1 MNIKEVEKEVG
12 IRKANIRYYEEQGL
26 VTPMRNAENN
36 YRDYSE
42 EDVICLKK
50 IKVLRLLGISVAE
63 IKAVQNRDTAL
74 NTVVQSRISEIKKEV
89 EQLGELEEMCR
100 MFLAHDQTYDTL
112 DISLLDTRECLSIQK
127 GAVFMKIDR
136 CRNYQEA
143 LRRSEVIMTCFI
155 FLGLIPT
162 GENVQRLFHYS
173 LPEWI
178 RWIGFAGACVT
189 GIINIV
195 LYRKMYSTQKKDWE
209 RAEENLAAKARR
221 S

>member
-74 NTVVQSRISEIKKEV
+74 NTVVQSRISEIEKKWNSRV
-89 EQLGELEEMCR
+89 
-100 MFLAHDQTYDTL
+100 
-112 DISLLDTRECLSIQK
+112 
-127 GAVFMKIDR
+127 
-136 CRNYQEA
+136 N
-143 LRRSEVIMTCFI
+143 
-155 FLGLIPT
+155 
-162 GENVQRLFHYS
+162 
-173 LPEWI
+173 
-178 RWIGFAGACVT
+178 
-189 GIINIV
+189 
-195 LYRKMYSTQKKDWE
+195 
-209 RAEENLAAKARR
+209 
-221 S
+221 